1 MKRKKDE
8 QQKKDKERKM
18 LTETH
23 SPTRVSL
30 TRAKTLHWISN
41 EAALEVSFPS
51 LLCATQRYSPLSVL
65 LTSFIVNCWFS
76 AEKLILGLLLIGD
89 PSLVHEIV
97 GTGFPSALQDK
108 VKLLPSG
115 SI

>member
-1 MKRKKDE
+1 MKRKNNKRKI
-8 QQKKDKERKM
+8 KKSDV
-18 LTETH
+18 ETN
-23 SPTRVSL
+23 SPTHVSL

-51 LLCATQRYSPLSVL
+51 LLFATQRYSPLSDL
-65 LTSFIVNCWFS
+65 LTSVIVNFWFS

-115 SI
+115 LI